1 MKHVLPS
8 LCALAGLLGAAT
20 ATATGL
26 LPLGSTGPGRAP
38 VEFIDSGRFG
48 DLPFSDAVQVG
59 NVVYLSGE
67 IGYDASTGKLVPG
80 GIRAETWQLMNNIK
94 ASVEARGYRMQ
105 DVVKCTAMLADM
117 ADWPAFNEIYRSFF
131 SKPYPA
137 RSAFGANG
145 LALGARAEVEC
156 IAAR

>member
-1 MKHVLPS
+1 MKHVFPS
-8 LCALAGLLGAAT
+8 LCAAAGLLCAGT

-26 LPLGSTGPGRAP
+26 HPLATGATRAP
-38 VEFIDSGRFG
+38 VEFTDSGRFG
-48 DLPFSDAVQVG
+48 DLPFSDAVRVG

-67 IGYDASTGKLVPG
+67 IGYDASTGTLVPG

-94 ASVEARGYRMQ
+94 ASVEAQGYRMQ

-131 SKPYPA
+131 SKPYPT

>member
-8 LCALAGLLGAAT
+8 LCALAGLLGAGT
-20 ATATGL
+20 AHSTGL
-26 LPLGSTGPGRAP
+26 QAPGTGAARAP

-48 DLPFSDAVQVG
+48 DLPFSDAVRVG
-59 NVVYLSGE
+59 HVVYLSGE
-67 IGYDASTGKLVPG
+67 IGYDAGTGKLVPG

-94 ASVEARGYRMQ
+94 ASVEARGYGMQ